1 MFTWQ
6 GRGLE
11 LEKVQPE
18 SNQGEPSFQ
27 ALVGIEEEEVIIH
40 LAHLRPVDVAV
51 TGGGDHVAAGGV
63 LADLGHLAHA

>member
-1 MFTWQ
+1 M
-6 GRGLE
+6 RGLE

-27 ALVGIEEEEVIIH
+27 ALVGIEEEEEVIIY

-51 TGGGDHVAAGGV
+51 TGGCDHVAAGGV